1 MAVRVQTEDFDAGA
15 ESRALQQ
22 DTVGAIALFI
32 GTVLGPQLVGHQG
45 LDFAL
50 KWLPARTV
58 SAVTLLEPVGA
69 SALAALFLG
78 ELPGPNA
85 MLGGLFALVGVFATM

>member
-1 MAVRVQTEDFDAGA
+1 MLCMFGPAPTLASLSLERNRQLPEHTKD
-15 ESRALQQ
+15 LLPQ
-22 DTVGAIALFI
+22 
-32 GTVLGPQLVGHQG
+32 LGPQLVGHQG